1 MFEFLGVTSCWPIK
15 ALGDFLNINTNSG
28 IDIDNFDTY
37 QMLGVKSRGGGIV
50 IRRSEDGFELTMKR
64 YQVASSGQ
72 LMWCKVDTKNGAFGV
87 TLKDHENAL
96 ASQNMC
102 LADINTDL
110 CLPNFLQLFF
120 RFPAVYNKLTNA
132 SLGTTNRQYLKPQE
146 LLSKV
151 RLHLPPIEEQKHIIA
166 KIESMMARIEV
177 ARKLRAEAMEE
188 VESLVGTAVLR
199 FFAQDK
205 ENGWSEGK
213 IGDFVLDDL
222 YGTSE
227 KTTDDE
233 TGTPILRMGN
243 IQHGRL
249 DTSDLKYLHLNEKDR
264 EKLLL
269 RKGDILV
276 NRTNSAELVG
286 KCAVFEL
293 EEEYAFAS
301 YLIRLRFNTERANPK
316 LVAAYINSPIGRTY
330 MFSER
335 KQMTGQA
342 NVNAKKLKAMPI
354 PLPPI
359 SEQRRIVTYLHS
371 LQAKVDKLKKLQVE
385 TGKELEELVPS
396 ILDKAFKG
404 EL

>member
-1 MFEFLGVTSCWPIK
+1 VFEFLGVTSGWPIK
-15 ALGDFLNINTNSG
+15 ALGDFLNINTNSE

-151 RLHLPPIEEQKHIIA
+151 RLHLAPIEEQKHIIA

-213 IGDFVLDDL
+213 IGDYVLDDL

-249 DTSDLKYLHLNEKDR
+249 DTPDLKYLHLNEKDR

-269 RKGDILV
+269 RKGDIL
-276 NRTNSAELVG
+276 
-286 KCAVFEL
+286 
-293 EEEYAFAS
+293 
-301 YLIRLRFNTERANPK
+301 
-316 LVAAYINSPIGRTY
+316 AYINSPIGRTY

-371 LQAKVDKLKKLQVE
+371 LQAKVDELKRLHAE
-385 TGKELEELVPS
+385 TEKELEELVPS